1 MLKDRRC
8 NRNAVVFFQRLSEA
22 GDRNLLKRE
31 GNVEC
36 KVLLAVSGT
45 LLTRGWVGEEVLK
58 LNNDVAGFRQ
68 KGTIKL

>member
-1 MLKDRRC
+1 LR
-8 NRNAVVFFQRLSEA
+8 
-22 GDRNLLKRE
+22 DRNLLKRE

-45 LLTRGWVGEEVLK
+45 LLTRRWVGEEVLK